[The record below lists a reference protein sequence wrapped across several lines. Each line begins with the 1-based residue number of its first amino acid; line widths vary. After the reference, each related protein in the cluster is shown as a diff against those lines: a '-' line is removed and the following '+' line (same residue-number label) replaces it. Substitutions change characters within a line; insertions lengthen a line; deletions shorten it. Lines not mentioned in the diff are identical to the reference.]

1 MSEYM
6 IVDPKRVHE
15 ITSEGYIPFDET
27 FKWKDGGECIVYWMS
42 RDQRI
47 DDNWALLACMKQA
60 RERRVPIRILFTL
73 VPEFLDA
80 TLRHYHFM
88 LHGLEEV
95 QNKARDLGIP
105 FHLILDQDPAKTVI
119 SFSKEMNAGM
129 VITDFDPLKIK
140 LLWKKQASVGLECP
154 FYEVDAHNV
163 IPARFISQKT
173 EFAAY
178 TLRPKIHKALD
189 RFLIPFP
196 DISTYKQ
203 IGLSNDIRFFT
214 EEILK
219 KVRVRKDIQPV
230 NTFKPGTEAANSN
243 LSSFINQKLNEYGV
257 KRNDPNAGY
266 ISDMSPWLHFGNISS
281 QTIALAVKKQLSNKE
296 SIDSFLEELIV
307 RKELADNY
315 CLYTNDY
322 DNFNG
327 FHNWAQT
334 SLNAHRSDIREF
346 TYTQEQFEQ
355 AATHDPLWNAAQCE
369 MVNTGK
375 MHGYMRM
382 YWAKKILE
390 WTKSPEEAQA
400 IAIYL
405 NDTYEL
411 DGRDANGYTGIAWSI
426 GGVHDRAWFERPI
439 FGKIRYMNANGCKS
453 KFDVKQYIARHMMDN
468 TGNTLF

>member
-1 MSEYM
+1 MSETFT
-6 IVDPKRVHE
+6 IDPRRIHE
-15 ITSEGYIPFDET
+15 ITDSGYAPFSGDFTCKEGA
-27 FKWKDGGECIVYWMS
+27 ECIVYWMS

-47 DDNWALLACMKQA
+47 HDNWALIACMNQSIK
-60 RERRVPIRILFTL
+60 RRLPIRILFTL

-80 TLRHYHFM
+80 TLRQYHFM

-95 QNKARDLGIP
+95 QNQAIDLGIP
-105 FHLILDQDPAKTVI
+105 FDLIVDKDPGKSVI
-119 SFSKEMNAGM
+119 AFAEKHKAGM

-140 LLWKKQASVGLECP
+140 LQWKQTASIGLKCP

-178 TLRPKIHKALD
+178 TLRPKVHRLLD
-189 RFLIPFP
+189 QFLVPFP
-196 DISTYKQ
+196 DVQSFKQ
-203 IGLSNDIRFFT
+203 ENIHLECNYSAEDVLR
-214 EEILK
+214 
-219 KVRVRKDIQPV
+219 KVGVRRDIQPV
-230 NTFKPGTEAANSN
+230 STFSPGPNSAMN
-243 LSSFINQKLNEYGV
+243 ALRSFIDHKLEAYGE
-257 KRNDPNAGY
+257 KRNDPNLGNV
-266 ISDMSPWLHFGNISS
+266 SDMSPWLHFGNISS
-281 QTIALAVKKQLSNKE
+281 QTIALMIKTQESNKE

-315 CLYTNDY
+315 CLYTSDY

-327 FHNWAQT
+327 YHNWAQT
-334 SLNAHRSDIREF
+334 SLNAHRSDIREY
-346 TYTQEQFEQ
+346 TYDQRQFEL
-355 AATHDPLWNAAQCE
+355 AETHDPLWNAAQIE

-390 WTKSPEEAQA
+390 WTQTPEEAQS

-453 KFDVKQYIARHMMDN
+453 KFDVKRYIATHKSN
-468 TGNTLF
+468 ISSSTLF